1 MEEFEE
7 LLEEARARN
16 IEIMLD
22 IVVNHSS
29 TEHKWF
35 KEAKEDKNSPYR
47 NYYIWRDEK
56 IIGNLSLA
64 GLLGNMMRRQSNIFY
79 IYLMRRKRI

>member
-7 LLEEARARN
+7 LLEEAKARN

-56 IIGNLSLA
+56 IIGNLSLV
-64 GLLGNMMRRQSNIFY
+64 GLLGNMMKRQSNIIY
-79 IYLMRRKRI
+79 IYLMRHKRI

>member
-7 LLEEARARN
+7 LLEEAKARN

-35 KEAKEDKNSPYR
+35 TEAK
-47 NYYIWRDEK
+47 K
-56 IIGNLSLA
+56 I
-64 GLLGNMMRRQSNIFY
+64 
-79 IYLMRRKRI
+79 K

>member
-7 LLEEARARN
+7 LLEEAKARN

-35 KEAKEDKNSPYR
+35 KEAK
-47 NYYIWRDEK
+47 K
-56 IIGNLSLA
+56 IKIVHIAITIFGVMKKQLA
-64 GLLGNMMRRQSNIFY
+64 I
-79 IYLMRRKRI
+79 

>member
-7 LLEEARARN
+7 LLEEAKARN

-35 KEAKEDKNSPYR
+35 KEAKEDKTVH
-47 NYYIWRDEK
+47 IVITIFGVMKK
-56 IIGNLSLA
+56 IIGNLSLV
-64 GLLGNMMRRQSNIFY
+64 GLLGNMMKRQSNIIY
-79 IYLMRRKRI
+79 IYLMRHKRI

>member
-7 LLEEARARN
+7 LLEEAKARN

-35 KEAKEDKNSPYR
+35 KEAKKDKNSPYR

-56 IIGNLSLA
+56 KQLA
-64 GLLGNMMRRQSNIFY
+64 I
-79 IYLMRRKRI
+79 

>member
-7 LLEEARARN
+7 LLEEAKARN

-35 KEAKEDKNSPYR
+35 KEAKKDKNSPYR

-56 IIGNLSLA
+56 N
-64 GLLGNMMRRQSNIFY
+64 NWQSKFGGSAWKYDEKTEQYFFTSI
-79 IYLMRRKRI
+79 